1 MQKPRRSLRAVLVP
15 AGAMAVGL
23 VISAATG
30 MALAGGTPQHQ
41 VCTVAGGY
49 CASVG
54 LQSGG
59 KWSGIEGQW
68 HDSTMVIPASEA
80 NDFGHLNNEMWL
92 YAKPADSSISGSA
105 FVELGLGRGC
115 DNSDGSTPVAGS
127 SCSATKGKSAYYQFY
142 AWTPAAG
149 DGSQYFAPIKNID
162 MDGDNHVYEIWDSSN
177 CANDKFEYYVDYD
190 LVATSPSMGFCNGQS
205 LTAGL
210 ELASPAG
217 DNSGE
222 YTGTFNNY
230 IQVYSNSS
238 GTWSNA
244 DFTGSGNTLSDTPT
258 YECLENGENCITFP
272 CATNPSS
279 ICVHGLRVSANEWQD
294 SKPG

>member
-1 MQKPRRSLRAVLVP
+1 LRAILIP
-15 AGAMAVGL
+15 AAALAAGLAIAAAPGA
-23 VISAATG
+23 
-30 MALAGGTPQHQ
+30 ALAGGPPNHQ
-41 VCTVAGGY
+41 VCTEDGGY

-59 KWSGIEGQW
+59 KWAGIEGQW
-68 HDSTMVIPASEA
+68 DDSKMEIPASES

-92 YAKPADSSISGSA
+92 YANKANSTIATSA

-115 DNSDGSTPVAGS
+115 DNSDGLTPKSGS
-127 SCSATKGKSAYYQFY
+127 SCSATGGINAYYQFY

-205 LTAGL
+205 LTAGM
-210 ELASPAG
+210 ELAEPGGVS

-222 YTGTFNNY
+222 YSGTFDNY
-230 IQVYSNSS
+230 IQLYSNSS
-238 GTWSNA
+238 GAWSNA
-244 DFTGSGNTLSDTPT
+244 NFTSSVLSDTPT
-258 YECLENGENCITFP
+258 YDCLEDGESCITFP
-272 CATNPSS
+272 CAGNPAD
-279 ICVHGLRVSANEWQD
+279 ICLHGLRVAANEWQD
-294 SKPG
+294 DKPG